1 MSRKEALKRSLK
13 EQNKFLR
20 SLLRTFEDI
29 KKGKYSD
36 YEYEFL
42 K

>member
-1 MSRKEALKRSLK
+1 MSREQALKKDLR

-20 SLLRTFEDI
+20 SLLRSFEDI
-29 KKGKYSD
+29 KKGRFSD
-36 YEYEFL
+36 FRFS

>member
-1 MSRKEALKRSLK
+1 MRKNTEKFKKEIR

-20 SLLRTFEDI
+20 SLLRSFDDI
-29 KKGKYSD
+29 KKGRVKDFDFS
-36 YEYEFL
+36 